1 MKASWTHPYIGIP
14 YRPLGRSRLGG
25 CDCYGLVRLV
35 YGEAGITLPSYEVD
49 PTSVDETAATL
60 AAARAG
66 GAWTEIL
73 IADARPMDLIL
84 FGGPLPHVG
93 LWVAPGLML
102 HAPRSGTSGITRYDR
117 PPWRDRLEGVAR
129 HWIMTE
135 GRP

>member
-1 MKASWTHPYIGIP
+1 MRTSWTHPYIGIP
-14 YRPLGRSRLGG
+14 YRPLGRTRLGG

-35 YGEAGITLPSYEVD
+35 YGEIGITLPSFQVD
-49 PTSVDETAATL
+49 PMSADETAAAL

-66 GAWTEIL
+66 GEWLEIPTGE
-73 IADARPMDLIL
+73 AAPMDILL
-84 FGGPLPHVG
+84 FGGALPHVG

-102 HAPRSGTSGITRYDR
+102 HVPRSGTSGIAIYDR

-129 HWIMTE
+129 HWAMRE